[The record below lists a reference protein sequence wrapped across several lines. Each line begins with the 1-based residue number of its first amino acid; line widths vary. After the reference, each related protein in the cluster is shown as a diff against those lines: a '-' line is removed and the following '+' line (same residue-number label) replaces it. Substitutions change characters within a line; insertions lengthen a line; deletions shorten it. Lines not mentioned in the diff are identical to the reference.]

1 MSDDTERLP
10 NRRGG
15 RQYGATAL
23 KLEQIRLDISQM
35 PSITWIDIP
44 QAADIRNTDR

>member
-1 MSDDTERLP
+1 MTLSGFRI
-10 NRRGG
+10 
-15 RQYGATAL
+15 AVAAL